1 MNDDGIR
8 VEFRLEKELFEAL
21 SKVANLAEVSVEDV
35 IKVILAI
42 EVQK

>member
-1 MNDDGIR
+1 MNDEHID
-8 VEFRLEKELFEAL
+8 VELRLEKELFEAL
-21 SKVANLAEVSVEDV
+21 SRIADLTEVSLQDV